1 MDMPGQPP
9 RMRVVRPPSVGSGL
23 GRRRVGLGAVVLG
36 LLVLV
41 GLLRAVAGIYTDY
54 LWFDRLS
61 FTSVWSQLL
70 TVKLVLGLGA
80 ALLAGMAVWLTI
92 GFCAKVAPKSVRFAP
107 NEELVAAL
115 REVLIA
121 RTRAIRIGV
130 SVVMGFLVGPVMASH
145 WNEWILFRNGG
156 SVGKSVPRFGGDI
169 GFYLFKLPFL
179 SSIGSWLFALLI
191 VLVLVALVFHTVFA
205 SLRFGM
211 GIPKGTHAVRVHITV
226 LLVLIALV
234 KAVLYWFDRFAL
246 TTSTNGFV
254 VGASYTDLVARRRGL
269 ELLVLVSL
277 AAAVLLLVSLRRNDW
292 LLQGVGA
299 GVWLLVVIVATGIYP
314 RVLARI
320 VQSDEQNRERFSITN
335 NIAATRTAFGL
346 NGVATSVLPLGEES
360 PNGAAAKKNATTT
373 AAILANIRLWEPR
386 SDIAANTFTSTQK
399 VNDNFSLRN
408 VDVDRYVVDGVPTP
422 VIVSARELNLSP
434 ETRSSWLKS
443 RLAYTHGF
451 GLVVARGNRA
461 GDAGLPSFVA
471 KDLPP
476 TGQLSVK
483 EPRIYF
489 GEQTDTYAVVGSKT
503 PEVDFPGPDGAER
516 TSSYKGKG
524 GVAVGGPLRRL
535 AFALRFGDANL
546 IISKEVTSKAKLL
559 YVRDVRARAEAVAP
573 FLQFDNDPYPV
584 FANNRIVWVLDAYTT
599 SSHYPNS
606 EYAPIDSVHPASGLY
621 RKLNYVRNSVKV
633 IVDAYD
639 GSVRLYT
646 TEQLASNAT
655 TPKTKTTKDVI
666 TKITGA
672 AIAEVNGPNDPLISA
687 YRKAFPKLFRSNAQ
701 LDRDYP
707 ELRSHLRYPQDLF
720 RMQTAMIGRYHVE
733 KSDQFY
739 KNSSRWELSAN
750 PGDSPA
756 VKKDEALTTNGLVV
770 PVVSN
775 APLNMRPYYLQ
786 SALPGNEKA
795 EFFLQS
801 NLVTWSENRDQQNLR
816 AVFVAQSDPANYG
829 KLQILTAPTDRQV
842 SGPALIGRSMSANA
856 DISAQESL
864 LGTGGSLIRYG
875 NMQVLPVNGSLLFV
889 RPMFVEASNSNLPSL
904 QFVAVSYRDKI
915 GFDPTIEG
923 ALAKVGL
930 DAQTGELSPPAGK
943 GGSGTKPKPSGSTS
957 AGGSATDA
965 AVLGDVADLLNAAQ
979 KALDSGDLGTYQARV
994 DDARKLLVERATGS
1008 ASSTTSAGSGS
1019 SGSSGGSSS
1028 SGGSATSVP
1037 APTTTVP
1044 PISSTPPPDSDNLPP
1059 ADSVPTEKFKPKF
1072 LGATTTLKP

>member
-1 MDMPGQPP
+1 MDMPGQPQQP
-9 RMRVVRPPSVGSGL
+9 GMRVVRPTSLGSRS
-23 GRRRVGLGAVVLG
+23 GRRRGGLGAIVLG

-41 GLLRAVAGIYTDY
+41 GLLRALAGVYTDY

-80 ALLAGMAVWLTI
+80 AALAGFCVWLTI
-92 GFCAKVAPKSVRFAP
+92 GICAKAAPKTVRFAP

-115 REVLIA
+115 REVLVA
-121 RTRAIRIGV
+121 RTRAIRLGV
-130 SVVMGFLVGPVMASH
+130 SVLMGLLVGPVMASH

-156 SVGKSVPRFGGDI
+156 TVGESVPRFGGDV

-179 SSIGSWLFALLI
+179 SSVGSWFFALLV

-211 GIPKGTHAVRVHITV
+211 GFPKGTHFVRMHITI

-269 ELLVLVSL
+269 ELLVLVSV
-277 AAAVLLLVSLRRNDW
+277 AAAVLLIVSLRRNDW
-292 LLQGVGA
+292 MLHGVGA

-320 VQSDEQNRERFSITN
+320 VQSDEQNRERPSITN
-335 NIAATRTAFGL
+335 NISATRTAFGL
-346 NGVATSVLPLGEES
+346 NGVTTSVLPLSDELPTGD
-360 PNGAAAKKNATTT
+360 AVKKNAATT

-386 SDIAANTFTSTQK
+386 ADIAANTFTSTQK
-399 VNDNFSLRN
+399 VNDNFSLQN
-408 VDVDRYVVDGVPTP
+408 VDVDRYVIDGQPTP
-422 VIVSARELNLSP
+422 VIVAARELNLSP

-451 GLVVARGNRA
+451 GLVIAKANRA
-461 GDAGLPSFVA
+461 GNAGLPSFVA

-483 EPRIYF
+483 QPRIYF
-489 GEQTDTYAVVGSKT
+489 GEQTDSYAVVGSKT
-503 PEVDFPGPDGAER
+503 PEVDFPGPDGSER
-516 TSSYKGKG
+516 TSSYTGKG

-584 FANNRIVWVLDAYTT
+584 FANDRIVWVLDAYTT

-606 EYAPIDSVHPASGLY
+606 QFAPLGAVFSESGLY
-621 RKLNYVRNSVKV
+621 RKLNYVRNSAKV

-646 TEQLASNAT
+646 TEAVSPKRKDGSASSASSDEAGREADAIVALNESNAD
-655 TPKTKTTKDVI
+655 PI
-666 TKITGA
+666 
-672 AIAEVNGPNDPLISA
+672 IAA
-687 YRKAFPKLFRSNAQ
+687 YRKAFPKLFRTNAQ
-701 LDRDYP
+701 LDTDYP

-720 RMQTAMIGRYHVE
+720 RVQTAMIGRYHVE

-756 VKKDEALTTNGLVV
+756 IKKDDAAAANGFVA
-770 PVVSN
+770 PVLST
-775 APLNMRPYYLQ
+775 APLSMRPYYLQ
-786 SALPGNEKA
+786 SALPGSEKA

-816 AVFVAQSDPANYG
+816 AVFVAPSDPENYG
-829 KLQILTAPTDRQV
+829 QLKILTAPTDRQV
-842 SGPALIGRSMSANA
+842 GGPALVGRSMSSNA
-856 DISAQESL
+856 EISAQESL
-864 LGTGGSLIRYG
+864 LGTGGSQVRYG

-904 QFVAVSYRDKI
+904 RFVAVSYRDKI

-930 DAQTGELSPPAGK
+930 DAQTGELTSAAASAGSK
-943 GGSGTKPKPSGSTS
+943 GGVGGVDGKPRSPGTLGGG
-957 AGGSATDA
+957 AGGSSTDA
-965 AVLGDVADLLNAAQ
+965 EVLSDVADLLKAAQ
-979 KALDSGDLGTYQARV
+979 TALDSGDLGTYQSRV
-994 DDARKLLVERATGS
+994 DDARKLLEERAAAASS
-1008 ASSTTSAGSGS
+1008 ATSSSTT
-1019 SGSSGGSSS
+1019 
-1028 SGGSATSVP
+1028 VP
-1037 APTTTVP
+1037 ATPIPPAPKPSIAPPGKTLPFTVD
-1044 PISSTPPPDSDNLPP
+1044 PDSG
-1059 ADSVPTEKFKPKF
+1059 AIKPKL
-1072 LGATTTLKP
+1072 LGATTTVKP

>member
-1 MDMPGQPP
+1 MSSPMDMPGQPQQP
-9 RMRVVRPPSVGSGL
+9 RMRVVRPQSGVGV
-23 GRRRVGLGAVVLG
+23 GRRRGGLGAIVLA
-36 LLVLV
+36 LFVSF
-41 GLLRAVAGIYTDY
+41 GLLRAFAGIYTDY

-80 ALLAGMAVWLTI
+80 ALIAGFCVWLTI
-92 GFCAKVAPKSVRFAP
+92 GICAKSAPKTVRFAP

-115 REVLIA
+115 REVLMA
-121 RTRAIRIGV
+121 RTRAIRIAV
-130 SVVMGFLVGPVMASH
+130 SAVMGLLVGPVMASH

-156 SVGKSVPRFGGDI
+156 SVGTSVPRFGGDI

-179 SSIGSWLFALLI
+179 SSVGSWLFALLL

-211 GIPKGTHAVRVHITV
+211 GFPKGTHAVRIHITV
-226 LLVLIALV
+226 LLTLIALV
-234 KAVLYWFDRFAL
+234 KAALYWLDRFAL

-277 AAAVLLLVSLRRNDW
+277 AAAVLLIVSLRRNDW
-292 LLQGVGA
+292 MLHVVGA

-320 VQSDEQNRERFSITN
+320 VQSDEQNRERASITN

-346 NGVATSVLPLGEES
+346 NGVTTSILPLSDDPLTGE
-360 PNGAAAKKNATTT
+360 AAKQNAVTTS
-373 AAILANIRLWEPR
+373 AILDNIRLWEPR
-386 SDIAANTFTSTQK
+386 ADIAANTFTSTQK
-399 VNDNFSLRN
+399 VNDNFSLQN
-408 VDVDRYVVDGVPTP
+408 VDVDRYNIDGMTTP

-451 GLVVARGNRA
+451 GLVVAKANRA
-461 GDAGLPSFVA
+461 GNAGLPSFVA

-489 GEQTDTYAVVGSKT
+489 GEQTDSYAIVGSKT

-559 YVRDVRARAEAVAP
+559 YVRDVRKRAEAVAP

-584 FANNRIVWVLDAYTT
+584 FANDRIVWVLDAYTT

-606 EYAPIDSVHPASGLY
+606 QYAPVGSVFSESGLY
-621 RKLNYVRNSVKV
+621 RRLNYVRNSAKV

-646 TEQLASNAT
+646 TEAVSPKRATPNADEDQID
-655 TPKTKTTKDVI
+655 PS
-666 TKITGA
+666 G
-672 AIAEVNGPNDPLISA
+672 AIAELNGLGADPILSA
-687 YRKAFPKLFRSNAQ
+687 YRKAFPKLFRTNAQ
-701 LDRDYP
+701 LDVDYP

-720 RMQTAMIGRYHVE
+720 RIQTAMIGRYHVQ

-756 VKKDEALTTNGLVV
+756 VKTDDATVANGFA
-770 PVVSN
+770 PIISS

-786 SALPGNEKA
+786 SALPGNDKA

-829 KLQILTAPTDRQV
+829 QLKILTAPTDRQV
-842 SGPALIGRSMSANA
+842 SGPALVGRSMSSNA

-864 LGTGGSLIRYG
+864 LGTGGSQVRYG

-904 QFVAVSYRDKI
+904 RFVAVSYRDKI

-930 DAQTGELSPPAGK
+930 DPATGELTAAAGK
-943 GGSGTKPKPSGSTS
+943 GGTGGTSKPKPSVG
-957 AGGSATDA
+957 AGGSGAGSSTDA
-965 AVLGDVADLLNAAQ
+965 AVLSDVADLLDEAQ
-979 KALDSGDLGTYQARV
+979 TALDAGDLGTYQSRV
-994 DDARKLLVERATGS
+994 DDARKLLEERAA
-1008 ASSTTSAGSGS
+1008 ASTSP
-1019 SGSSGGSSS
+1019 
-1028 SGGSATSVP
+1028 VL
-1037 APTTTVP
+1037 APTTTIAPRGSLIPPGVTVP
-1044 PISSTPPPDSDNLPP
+1044 QPGTPP
-1059 ADSVPTEKFKPKF
+1059 EGQIKPKF
-1072 LGATTTLKP
+1072 LAASTTTKKP

>member
-1 MDMPGQPP
+1 
-9 RMRVVRPPSVGSGL
+9 MRVVRPPAGIGVK
-23 GRRRVGLGAVVLG
+23 RRRGGLGAIVLG
-36 LLVLV
+36 LFVFV
-41 GLLRAVAGIYTDY
+41 GLLRALAGVYTDY

-70 TVKLVLGLGA
+70 TVKLVLGFGA
-80 ALLAGMAVWLTI
+80 AVLAGFCVWLTI
-92 GFCAKVAPKSVRFAP
+92 GVCAKAAPKTVRFAP

-115 REVLIA
+115 REVLVA

-130 SVVMGFLVGPVMASH
+130 SVLMGLLVGPVMASH

-156 SVGKSVPRFGGDI
+156 SVGQTVPRFGGHV

-179 SSIGSWLFALLI
+179 SSVGSWFFALLI
-191 VLVLVALVFHTVFA
+191 VLVLIALVFHTVFA

-211 GIPKGTHAVRVHITV
+211 GFPKGTHFVRMHITI

-277 AAAVLLLVSLRRNDW
+277 AAAVLLMVSLRRNDW
-292 LLQGVGA
+292 MLHGVGA

-320 VQSDEQNRERFSITN
+320 VQSDEQNRERASITN
-335 NIAATRTAFGL
+335 NISATRTAFGL
-346 NGVATSVLPLGEES
+346 NGVTTSVLPLSDALPTGD
-360 PNGAAAKKNATTT
+360 AVKKNAATTT
-373 AAILANIRLWEPR
+373 AILANIRLWEPR
-386 SDIAANTFTSTQK
+386 ADIAANTFTSTQK
-399 VNDNFSLRN
+399 VNDNFSLQN
-408 VDVDRYVVDGVPTP
+408 VDVDRYSIDGVATP
-422 VIVSARELNLSP
+422 VIVAARELNLSP
-434 ETRSSWLKS
+434 ETRNSWLKS
-443 RLAYTHGF
+443 RLAYTHGY
-451 GLVVARGNRA
+451 GLVVAKANRA

-483 EPRIYF
+483 QPRIYF
-489 GEQTDTYAVVGSKT
+489 GEQTDSYAVVGSKT

-516 TSSYKGKG
+516 TFSYKGKG

-546 IISKEVTSKAKLL
+546 IISKEVTAKAKLL

-584 FANNRIVWVLDAYTT
+584 FANDRIVWVLDAYTT

-606 EYAPIDSVHPASGLY
+606 QYAPLGAVFSESGLY
-621 RKLNYVRNSVKV
+621 RKLNYVRNSAKV

-646 TEQLASNAT
+646 TEAMSPKRSDGKVLAGAGASSDT
-655 TPKTKTTKDVI
+655 
-666 TKITGA
+666 A
-672 AIAEVNGPNDPLISA
+672 AIEALNGPEADPMIAA
-687 YRKAFPKLFRSNAQ
+687 YRKAFPKLFRTNAQ
-701 LDRDYP
+701 LDVDYP

-720 RMQTAMIGRYHVE
+720 RIQTAMIGRYHVE

-756 VKKDEALTTNGLVV
+756 VKKDEAAATNGFVA
-770 PVVSN
+770 PVLSN
-775 APLNMRPYYLQ
+775 APINMRPYYLQ
-786 SALPGNEKA
+786 SALPGSEKA

-816 AVFVAQSDPANYG
+816 AVFVAPSDPENYG
-829 KLQILTAPTDRQV
+829 QLKILTAPTDRQV
-842 SGPALIGRSMSANA
+842 SGPALVGRSMSSNA

-864 LGTGGSLIRYG
+864 LGTGGSQVRYG

-904 QFVAVSYRDKI
+904 RFVAVSYRDKI

-930 DAQTGELSPPAGK
+930 NPQTGELTPAVAGK
-943 GGSGTKPKPSGSTS
+943 GGSDGKPKSSGS
-957 AGGSATDA
+957 AGSGASSTDA
-965 AVLGDVADLLNAAQ
+965 AVLSDVADLLDAAQ
-979 KALDSGDLGTYQARV
+979 TALDSGDLGTYQSRV
-994 DDARKLLVERATGS
+994 DDARKLLEERAAAAADPATAAAS
-1008 ASSTTSAGSGS
+1008 APS
-1019 SGSSGGSSS
+1019 
-1028 SGGSATSVP
+1028 
-1037 APTTTVP
+1037 TTVP
-1044 PISSTPPPDSDNLPP
+1044 LVPKASIAPPGVTLPFP
-1059 ADSVPTEKFKPKF
+1059 GDAKSGDIKPKF
-1072 LGATTTLKP
+1072 LSGVTTTLKP

>member
-1 MDMPGQPP
+1 MDMPGQPQQP
-9 RMRVVRPPSVGSGL
+9 RMRVVRPPSSGV
-23 GRRRVGLGAVVLG
+23 GRRRGGLGAIVLG
-36 LLVLV
+36 IFVFV
-41 GLLRAVAGIYTDY
+41 GLLRALAGVYTDY

-80 ALLAGMAVWLTI
+80 AMLSGFSVWLTI
-92 GFCAKVAPKSVRFAP
+92 GICAKAAPKTVRFAP

-115 REVLIA
+115 REVLVA
-121 RTRAIRIGV
+121 HTRAIRIGV
-130 SVVMGFLVGPVMASH
+130 SVLMGLLVGPVMASH

-156 SVGKSVPRFGGDI
+156 SVGQSVPRFGGDV

-179 SSIGSWLFALLI
+179 SSVGSWFFALLI

-211 GIPKGTHAVRVHITV
+211 GFPKGTHFVRMHITI

-277 AAAVLLLVSLRRNDW
+277 AAAVLLIVSLRRNDW
-292 LLQGVGA
+292 MLHGVGA

-320 VQSDEQNRERFSITN
+320 VQSDEQNRERASITN
-335 NIAATRTAFGL
+335 NIAATRMAFGL
-346 NGVATSVLPLGEES
+346 NGVTTSILPLSDEL
-360 PNGAAAKKNATTT
+360 PTADAAKKNAAST

-386 SDIAANTFTSTQK
+386 ADIAANTFTSTQK
-399 VNDNFSLRN
+399 VNDNFSLQN
-408 VDVDRYVVDGVPTP
+408 VDVDRYTIDGLATP
-422 VIVSARELNLSP
+422 VIVAARELNLSP

-451 GLVVARGNRA
+451 GLVVAKANRA
-461 GDAGLPSFVA
+461 GNAGLPSFVA

-483 EPRIYF
+483 QPRIYF
-489 GEQTDTYAVVGSKT
+489 GEQTDSYAVVGSKT
-503 PEVDFPGPDGAER
+503 PEVDFPGPDGAEL
-516 TSSYKGKG
+516 TSSYAGKG

-559 YVRDVRARAEAVAP
+559 YVRDVRARAKAVAP

-584 FANNRIVWVLDAYTT
+584 FANDRIVWVLDAYTT

-606 EYAPIDSVHPASGLY
+606 QYAPIGSVFPESGLY
-621 RKLNYVRNSVKV
+621 RKLNYVRNSAKV

-646 TEQLASNAT
+646 TEALSSKRKNEKSTAT
-655 TPKTKTTKDVI
+655 ANTDAN
-666 TKITGA
+666 TGVDPM
-672 AIAEVNGPNDPLISA
+672 IAA
-687 YRKAFPKLFRSNAQ
+687 YRKAFPKLFRTNSQ
-701 LDRDYP
+701 LDTDYP

-756 VKKDEALTTNGLVV
+756 VKKDEGTLSNGLVA
-770 PVVSN
+770 PVLSS
-775 APLNMRPYYLQ
+775 APINMRPYYLQ
-786 SALPGNEKA
+786 SALPGSSKA

-829 KLQILTAPTDRQV
+829 QLKILTAPTDRQV
-842 SGPALIGRSMSANA
+842 SGPALVGRSMSSNA

-864 LGTGGSLIRYG
+864 LGTGGSQVRYG

-904 QFVAVSYRDKI
+904 RFVAVSYRDKI

-930 DAQTGELSPPAGK
+930 DAQTGELTPAVGK
-943 GGSGTKPKPSGSTS
+943 GGSTKPGGSG
-957 AGGSATDA
+957 AGGSGGSGAGGSSTDV
-965 AVLGDVADLLNAAQ
+965 AVLSDVADLLDAAQ
-979 KALDSGDLGTYQARV
+979 AALDSGDLGTYQSRV
-994 DDARKLLVERATGS
+994 DDARKLLEERAAAVATAPSTLAPSTS
-1008 ASSTTSAGSGS
+1008 ASSR
-1019 SGSSGGSSS
+1019 
-1028 SGGSATSVP
+1028 P
-1037 APTTTVP
+1037 APSTLAPSTLAPSTTVP
-1044 PISSTPPPDSDNLPP
+1044 SASKPSIVPPIT
-1059 ADSVPTEKFKPKF
+1059 VKP
-1072 LGATTTLKP
+1072 

>member
-1 MDMPGQPP
+1 
-9 RMRVVRPPSVGSGL
+9 MRVVRPPSSGV
-23 GRRRVGLGAVVLG
+23 GRRRGGLGAIVLG
-36 LLVLV
+36 IFVFV
-41 GLLRAVAGIYTDY
+41 GLLRALAGVYTDY

-80 ALLAGMAVWLTI
+80 AMLSGFCVWLTI
-92 GFCAKVAPKSVRFAP
+92 GICAKAAPKTVRFAP

-115 REVLIA
+115 REVLVA

-130 SVVMGFLVGPVMASH
+130 SVLMGLLVGPVMASH

-156 SVGKSVPRFGGDI
+156 SVGQSVPRFGGDV

-179 SSIGSWLFALLI
+179 SSVGSWFFALLI

-211 GIPKGTHAVRVHITV
+211 GFPKGTHFVRMHITI

-277 AAAVLLLVSLRRNDW
+277 GAAVLLIVSLRRNDW
-292 LLQGVGA
+292 MLHGVGV

-320 VQSDEQNRERFSITN
+320 VQSDEQNRERASITN
-335 NIAATRTAFGL
+335 NIAATRRAFGL
-346 NGVATSVLPLGEES
+346 NSVTTSVLPLSDELPTAE
-360 PNGAAAKKNATTT
+360 AVKKNTKST
-373 AAILANIRLWEPR
+373 AAILSNIRLWEPR
-386 SDIAANTFTSTQK
+386 ADIAANTFTSTQK
-399 VNDNFSLRN
+399 VNDNFSLQN
-408 VDVDRYVVDGVPTP
+408 VDVDRYTIDGVATP
-422 VIVSARELNLSP
+422 VIVAARELNLSP

-443 RLAYTHGF
+443 RLAYTHGY
-451 GLVVARGNRA
+451 GLVVAKANRA
-461 GDAGLPSFVA
+461 GNAGLPLFVA

-489 GEQTDTYAVVGSKT
+489 GEQTDSYAVVGSKT

-516 TSSYKGKG
+516 TSSYAGKG

-559 YVRDVRARAEAVAP
+559 YVRDVRARAQAVAP

-606 EYAPIDSVHPASGLY
+606 QYAPIGSVFSESGLY
-621 RKLNYVRNSVKV
+621 RKLNYVRNSAKV

-646 TEQLASNAT
+646 IEAVS
-655 TPKTKTTKDVI
+655 PKSKNKKAPANTNTDAK
-666 TKITGA
+666 TGA
-672 AIAEVNGPNDPLISA
+672 ETGVDTDTGVDPMIAA
-687 YRKAFPKLFRSNAQ
+687 YRKAFPKLFRTNSQ
-701 LDRDYP
+701 LDTDYP

-756 VKKDEALTTNGLVV
+756 VKKDEGTLSNGLVA
-770 PVVSN
+770 PVLSS
-775 APLNMRPYYLQ
+775 APINMRPYYLQ
-786 SALPGNEKA
+786 SALPGSSKA

-816 AVFVAQSDPANYG
+816 AVFVAQSDPGNYG
-829 KLQILTAPTDRQV
+829 QLKILTAPTDRQV
-842 SGPALIGRSMSANA
+842 SGPALVGRSMSSNA

-864 LGTGGSLIRYG
+864 LGTGGSQVRYG

-904 QFVAVSYRDKI
+904 RFVAVSYRDKI

-930 DAQTGELSPPAGK
+930 DAQTGELTPAVGK
-943 GGSGTKPKPSGSTS
+943 GGLTKPGGSG
-957 AGGSATDA
+957 AGGSGGSGAGGSSTDV
-965 AVLGDVADLLNAAQ
+965 AVLSDVADLLDAAQ
-979 KALDSGDLGTYQARV
+979 AALDSGDLGTYQSRV
-994 DDARKLLVERATGS
+994 DDARKLLEERAAVATPS
-1008 ASSTTSAGSGS
+1008 TPTPSTPTPSTTPSTPIPSTARSTLAPS
-1019 SGSSGGSSS
+1019 
-1028 SGGSATSVP
+1028 TP
-1037 APTTTVP
+1037 AP
-1044 PISSTPPPDSDNLPP
+1044 STPAPSTVTSDH
-1059 ADSVPTEKFKPKF
+1059 
-1072 LGATTTLKP
+1072 G

>member
-1 MDMPGQPP
+1 MSSPMDMPGQPKLP
-9 RMRVVRPPSVGSGL
+9 NMRAVRPQSGL
-23 GRRRVGLGAVVLG
+23 GVGRRRGGLGAIVLG
-36 LLVLV
+36 LFVLV
-41 GLLRAVAGIYTDY
+41 GLLRSFAGVYTDY

-61 FTSVWSQLL
+61 FTSVWSQLI
-70 TVKLVLGLGA
+70 TVKLVLGFGA
-80 ALLAGMAVWLTI
+80 ALIAGFCVWLTI
-92 GFCAKVAPKSVRFAP
+92 GICAKAAPKTVRFAP

-115 REVLIA
+115 REVLMA

-130 SVVMGFLVGPVMASH
+130 SVLMGLLVGPVMASH
-145 WNEWILFRNGG
+145 WNQWILFRNGG
-156 SVGKSVPRFGGDI
+156 SVGTSVPRFGGDV

-179 SSIGSWLFALLI
+179 SSVGSWLFALLM

-211 GIPKGTHAVRVHITV
+211 GFPKGTHAVRIHITI

-234 KAVLYWFDRFAL
+234 KAVLYWLDRFAL

-277 AAAVLLLVSLRRNDW
+277 AAAVLLIVSLRRNDW
-292 LLQGVGA
+292 MLHGVGA

-314 RVLARI
+314 RVLSRI
-320 VQSDEQNRERFSITN
+320 VQSDEQNRERASITN

-346 NGVATSVLPLGEES
+346 NGVTTSVLPLSDEV
-360 PNGAAAKKNATTT
+360 PIDAVAKQNATTT
-373 AAILANIRLWEPR
+373 SAILANIRLWEPR
-386 SDIAANTFTSTQK
+386 ADIAANTFTSTQK
-399 VNDNFSLRN
+399 VNDNFSLQN
-408 VDVDRYVVDGVPTP
+408 VDVDRYTIDGVTTP

-434 ETRSSWLKS
+434 ETRGSWLKS
-443 RLAYTHGF
+443 RLAYTHGY
-451 GLVVARGNRA
+451 GLVIAKANRA
-461 GDAGLPSFVA
+461 GNAGLPSFVA

-489 GEQTDTYAVVGSKT
+489 GEQTDSYAIVGSKT
-503 PEVDFPGPDGAER
+503 REVDFPDPDGSER
-516 TSSYKGKG
+516 TSSYSGKG

-559 YVRDVRARAEAVAP
+559 YVRDVRKRAEAVAP
-573 FLQFDNDPYPV
+573 FLAFDNDPYPV
-584 FANNRIVWVLDAYTT
+584 FANDRIVWVLDAYTT

-606 EYAPIDSVHPASGLY
+606 QYAPIGSVFSESGLY
-621 RKLNYVRNSVKV
+621 RRLNYVRNSAKV

-639 GSVRLYT
+639 GSVQLYT
-646 TEQLASNAT
+646 TEAVSPKRAT
-655 TPKTKTTKDVI
+655 QTAAADQVDQAD
-666 TKITGA
+666 TGG
-672 AIAEVNGPNDPLISA
+672 AIAALNGPGADPIIQA
-687 YRKAFPKLFRSNAQ
+687 YRKAFPKLFRTNAQ
-701 LDRDYP
+701 LDVDYP
-707 ELRSHLRYPQDLF
+707 ELRSHFRYPQDLF
-720 RMQTAMIGRYHVE
+720 RIQTAMIGRYHVE

-756 VKKDEALTTNGLVV
+756 VKKDEGAVANGFA
-770 PVVSN
+770 PIVSS

-786 SALPGNEKA
+786 SALPGSDQA

-829 KLQILTAPTDRQV
+829 QLKILTAPTDRQV
-842 SGPALIGRSMSANA
+842 SGPALVGRSMSSNA
-856 DISAQESL
+856 EISAQESL
-864 LGTGGSLIRYG
+864 LGTGGSQVRYG

-904 QFVAVSYRDKI
+904 RFVAVSFRDKI

-923 ALAKVGL
+923 ALAQVGL
-930 DAQTGELSPPAGK
+930 DSQTGELTPAAGK
-943 GGSGTKPKPSGSTS
+943 SGAGGTGGTSKPKLSSGSELS
-957 AGGSATDA
+957 VTDA
-965 AVLGDVADLLNAAQ
+965 AVLSDVADLLDQAQ
-979 KALDSGDLGTYQARV
+979 TALDKGDLGTYQSRV
-994 DDARKLLVERATGS
+994 DDARKLLEERAAVATLP
-1008 ASSTTSAGSGS
+1008 APASTTTIPPRGSL
-1019 SGSSGGSSS
+1019 
-1028 SGGSATSVP
+1028 VP
-1037 APTTTVP
+1037 PGVTVPLPGTPPEGQIKQKLLAASTTT
-1044 PISSTPPPDSDNLPP
+1044 
-1059 ADSVPTEKFKPKF
+1059 KKP
-1072 LGATTTLKP
+1072 

>member
-1 MDMPGQPP
+1 MSSPMDMPGQPQQP
-9 RMRVVRPPSVGSGL
+9 RMRVARPPLGAGV
-23 GRRRVGLGAVVLG
+23 GRRRGGLGAIVLG
-36 LLVLV
+36 LFVAV
-41 GLLRAVAGIYTDY
+41 GLLRAFAGVYTDY

-80 ALLAGMAVWLTI
+80 AILAGFCVWLTI
-92 GFCAKVAPKSVRFAP
+92 GICAKAAPKTVRFAP

-115 REVLIA
+115 REVLVA

-130 SVVMGFLVGPVMASH
+130 SVLMGLLVGPVMASH

-156 SVGKSVPRFGGDI
+156 TVGQSVPRFGGDV

-179 SSIGSWLFALLI
+179 SSVGSWFFALLI
-191 VLVLVALVFHTVFA
+191 VLVLIALVFHTVFA

-211 GIPKGTHAVRVHITV
+211 GLPKGTHFVRMHITV
-226 LLVLIALV
+226 LLILIALV

-277 AAAVLLLVSLRRNDW
+277 AAAVLLIVSLRRNDW
-292 LLQGVGA
+292 MLHGVGA
-299 GVWLLVVIVATGIYP
+299 GVWLLVVIVATGVYP

-320 VQSDEQNRERFSITN
+320 VQSDEQNRERASITN

-346 NGVATSVLPLGEES
+346 NGVTTEVLPLSDELPTGD
-360 PNGAAAKKNATTT
+360 AAKKNAATT

-386 SDIAANTFTSTQK
+386 ADIAANTFTSTQK
-399 VNDNFSLRN
+399 VNDNFSLQN
-408 VDVDRYVVDGVPTP
+408 VDVDRYAIDGQPTP
-422 VIVSARELNLSP
+422 VIVAARELNLSP
-434 ETRSSWLKS
+434 ETRGSWLKS

-451 GLVVARGNRA
+451 GLVIAKANRA
-461 GDAGLPSFVA
+461 GNAGLPSFVA

-489 GEQTDTYAVVGSKT
+489 GEQTDSYAVVGSKT
-503 PEVDFPGPDGAER
+503 PEVDFPGPDGSER
-516 TSSYKGKG
+516 TSSYTGKG
-524 GVAVGGPLRRL
+524 GVAIGGPLRRL

-559 YVRDVRARAEAVAP
+559 YVRDVRARAEAVVP

-584 FANNRIVWVLDAYTT
+584 FANDRIVWVLDAYST

-606 EYAPIDSVHPASGLY
+606 QYAPIGAVFSESGLY
-621 RKLNYVRNSVKV
+621 RKLNYVRNSAKV

-639 GSVRLYT
+639 GSVRIYT
-646 TEQLASNAT
+646 TEAVS
-655 TPKTKTTKDVI
+655 PKRKAGSAGSGDGGKE
-666 TKITGA
+666 A
-672 AIAEVNGPNDPLISA
+672 EAIAASNGPNADPIINA
-687 YRKAFPKLFRSNAQ
+687 YRKAFPKLFRTNAQ

-720 RMQTAMIGRYHVE
+720 RIQTAMIGRYHVE

-756 VKKDEALTTNGLVV
+756 VKKDEAVPTNGFVA
-770 PVVSN
+770 PVLST

-786 SALPGNEKA
+786 SALPGSEKA

-816 AVFVAQSDPANYG
+816 AVFVAPSDPENYG
-829 KLQILTAPTDRQV
+829 QLKILTAPTDRQV
-842 SGPALIGRSMSANA
+842 GGPALVGRSMSSNA

-864 LGTGGSLIRYG
+864 LGTGGSQVRYG

-904 QFVAVSYRDKI
+904 RFVAVSYRDKI

-930 DAQTGELSPPAGK
+930 DAQTGELTSAAAPAGGK
-943 GGSGTKPKPSGSTS
+943 GSAVGGKPKANGSAGTGGSSS
-957 AGGSATDA
+957 DA
-965 AVLGDVADLLNAAQ
+965 AVLSDVANLLDEAQ
-979 KALDSGDLGTYQARV
+979 TALDSGDLGTYQSRV
-994 DDARKLLVERATGS
+994 DDARKLLEERAAAASDSS
-1008 ASSTTSAGSGS
+1008 APSSTLPSAQVTPKPSIAPPAVTLPFPGD
-1019 SGSSGGSSS
+1019 
-1028 SGGSATSVP
+1028 ATSG
-1037 APTTTVP
+1037 A
-1044 PISSTPPPDSDNLPP
+1044 I
-1059 ADSVPTEKFKPKF
+1059 KPK
-1072 LGATTTLKP
+1072 LLSGATTTVKP

>member
-1 MDMPGQPP
+1 
-9 RMRVVRPPSVGSGL
+9 
-23 GRRRVGLGAVVLG
+23 LGAIVLG
-36 LLVLV
+36 LFVFV
-41 GLLRAVAGIYTDY
+41 GLLRALAGVYTDY

-70 TVKLVLGLGA
+70 TVKLVLGLGGA
-80 ALLAGMAVWLTI
+80 VLAGFLVWLTI
-92 GFCAKVAPKSVRFAP
+92 GICAKAAPKTVRFAP

-115 REVLIA
+115 REVLVA

-130 SVVMGFLVGPVMASH
+130 SVLMGLLVGPVMASH

-156 SVGKSVPRFGGDI
+156 TVGQSVPRFGGDV

-179 SSIGSWLFALLI
+179 SSVGSWFFALLI
-191 VLVLVALVFHTVFA
+191 VLVLVALVFHTIFA

-211 GIPKGTHAVRVHITV
+211 GLPKGTHFVRIHITV

-277 AAAVLLLVSLRRNDW
+277 AAAVLLIVSLRRNDW
-292 LLQGVGA
+292 MLHGVGA

-320 VQSDEQNRERFSITN
+320 VQSDEQNRERPSITN
-335 NIAATRTAFGL
+335 NILATRTAFGL
-346 NGVATSVLPLGEES
+346 NGVTTSVLPLSDELPTGD
-360 PNGAAAKKNATTT
+360 AAKKSAATT

-386 SDIAANTFTSTQK
+386 ADIAANTFTSTQK
-399 VNDNFSLRN
+399 VNDNFSLQN
-408 VDVDRYVVDGVPTP
+408 VDVDRYPIDGVVTP
-422 VIVSARELNLSP
+422 VIVAARELNLSP
-434 ETRSSWLKS
+434 ETRGSWLKS

-451 GLVVARGNRA
+451 GLVVAKANRA
-461 GDAGLPSFVA
+461 GNAGLPSFVA

-483 EPRIYF
+483 QPRIYF
-489 GEQTDTYAVVGSKT
+489 GEQTDSYAVVGSKT

-516 TSSYKGKG
+516 TSSYTGKG

-584 FANNRIVWVLDAYTT
+584 FANDRIVWVLDAYTT

-606 EYAPIDSVHPASGLY
+606 QYAPLGAVFSESGLY
-621 RKLNYVRNSVKV
+621 RKLNYVRNSAKV

-639 GSVRLYT
+639 GSVRVYT
-646 TEQLASNAT
+646 TESVS
-655 TPKTKTTKDVI
+655 PKRANGTADADGGALGDE
-666 TKITGA
+666 GA
-672 AIAEVNGPNDPLISA
+672 ASTGDAIVALNGAKTDPIIAA
-687 YRKAFPKLFRSNAQ
+687 YRKAFPQLFRTNAQ
-701 LDRDYP
+701 LDTDYP

-720 RMQTAMIGRYHVE
+720 RIQTAMIGRYHVE

-756 VKKDEALTTNGLVV
+756 VKKDEAAVANGFVT
-770 PVVSN
+770 PVLSN
-775 APLNMRPYYLQ
+775 SPINMRPYYLQ
-786 SALPGNEKA
+786 SALPGAEKA

-816 AVFVAQSDPANYG
+816 AVFVAPSDPSNYG
-829 KLQILTAPTDRQV
+829 QLKILTAPTDRQV
-842 SGPALIGRSMSANA
+842 SGPALVGRSMSSNA

-864 LGTGGSLIRYG
+864 LGTGGSLVRYG

-904 QFVAVSYRDKI
+904 RFVAVSYRDKI

-930 DAQTGELSPPAGK
+930 DAQTGELTAAAAAAAAGK
-943 GGSGTKPKPSGSTS
+943 GGAGTKPKSSGSGAS
-957 AGGSATDA
+957 STDA
-965 AVLGDVADLLNAAQ
+965 AVLSDVADLLDAAQ
-979 KALDSGDLGTYQARV
+979 TALDSGDLGTYQSRV
-994 DDARKLLVERATGS
+994 DDARKLLEERA
-1008 ASSTTSAGSGS
+1008 AA
-1019 SGSSGGSSS
+1019 
-1028 SGGSATSVP
+1028 ATAAP
-1037 APTTTVP
+1037 APSTTVP
-1044 PISSTPPPDSDNLPP
+1044 LVPKVSIVPP
-1059 ADSVPTEKFKPKF
+1059 AVTLPFPGDTRSGDIKPKL
-1072 LGATTTLKP
+1072 LGGVTTTLKP

>member
-1 MDMPGQPP
+1 MDMPPQPQQP
-9 RMRVVRPPSVGSGL
+9 RMRVVLPATAR
-23 GRRRVGLGAVVLG
+23 GRRRGGLGAIVLG
-36 LLVLV
+36 LFVLV
-41 GLLRAVAGIYTDY
+41 GFVRAMAGVYTDY

-61 FTSVWSQLL
+61 FTGVWTQVF
-70 TVKLVLGLGA
+70 TVKLLLGGGG
-80 ALLAGMAVWLTI
+80 ALLAGFGVWLTI
-92 GFCAKVAPKSVRFAP
+92 GICAKVAPETVRFAP

-121 RTRAIRIGV
+121 RTRTIRVGV
-130 SVVMGFLVGPVMASH
+130 SVLMGLLVGPVMASH

-156 SVGKSVPRFGGDI
+156 SVGSKVPTFGGDV

-179 SSIGSWLFALLI
+179 SSVASWFFALLF
-191 VLVLVALVFHTVFA
+191 VLLLVAVVFHTVFA

-211 GIPKGTHAVRVHITV
+211 GVPKGTHSVRIHITI

-234 KAVLYWFDRFAL
+234 KAILYWFDRFAL

-277 AAAVLLLVSLRRNDW
+277 AVAVLLLVSLRRNDW
-292 LLQGVGA
+292 LFHGVGA
-299 GVWLLVVIVATGIYP
+299 GVWLVVVIVATGIYP

-320 VQSDEQNRERFSITN
+320 VQSDEQNRERASITN
-335 NIAATRTAFGL
+335 NITATRTAFGL
-346 NGVATSVLPLGEES
+346 NAVSTSVLPLSDEL
-360 PNGAAAKKNATTT
+360 PTGAAVKQNATTT
-373 AAILANIRLWEPR
+373 SAILANIRLWEPR
-386 SDIAANTFTSTQK
+386 GDIAANTFTSTQK
-399 VNDNFSLRN
+399 VNDYFSLQN
-408 VDVDRYVVDGVPTP
+408 VDVDRYEIDGVTTP
-422 VIVSARELNLSP
+422 VIVAARELNLSP

-451 GLVVARGNRA
+451 GLVIAKANRPGN
-461 GDAGLPSFVA
+461 AGLPSFVA

-476 TGQLSVK
+476 TGQLTVK

-489 GEQTDTYAVVGSKT
+489 GERTDSYAVVGSKT

-516 TSSYKGKG
+516 TSTYTGKG

-546 IISKEVTSKAKLL
+546 IISKEVTSQAKLL
-559 YVRDVRARAEAVAP
+559 YVRDVRKRAEAVAP
-573 FLQFDNDPYPV
+573 FLAFDNDPYPV
-584 FANNRIVWVLDAYTT
+584 FANDRIVWVLDAYTT
-599 SSHYPNS
+599 SKHYPNAQ
-606 EYAPIDSVHPASGLY
+606 YAPTGSVFSESGLY

-646 TEQLASNAT
+646 TEKIS
-655 TPKTKTTKDVI
+655 PKTSTQKAFSIQVKPGTSE
-666 TKITGA
+666 
-672 AIAEVNGPNDPLISA
+672 AIAKLNKSESDPLIRA
-687 YRKAFPKLFRSNAQ
+687 YSKAFPNMFHPNAQ
-701 LDRDYP
+701 LDVDYP

-733 KSDQFY
+733 KPDQFY

-750 PGDSPA
+750 PGDAPA
-756 VKKDEALTTNGLVV
+756 EKKEEAVAVNGVV
-770 PVVSN
+770 APVFVS
-775 APLNMRPYYLQ
+775 APISMRPYYLQ
-786 SALPGNEKA
+786 SALPGKDSA

-816 AVFVAQSDPANYG
+816 AVFVAQSDPQSYG
-829 KLQILTAPTDRQV
+829 QLRILTAPTDRQV
-842 SGPALIGRSMSANA
+842 SGPALVGRSMSSNA
-856 DISAQESL
+856 EISAQESL
-864 LGTGGSLIRYG
+864 LGTGGSQVRYG

-904 QFVAVSYRDKI
+904 RFVAVSYRDKI

-930 DAQTGELSPPAGK
+930 DPQTGELTAAV
-943 GGSGTKPKPSGSTS
+943 GTGASKPKPSGSS
-957 AGGSATDA
+957 GAGGSTTDS
-965 AVLGDVADLLNAAQ
+965 AVLSDVADLLNDAQ
-979 KALDSGDLGTYQARV
+979 TALDSGDLGTYQTRV
-994 DDARKLLVERATGS
+994 DDARKLLEERA
-1008 ASSTTSAGSGS
+1008 A
-1019 SGSSGGSSS
+1019 
-1028 SGGSATSVP
+1028 ATP
-1037 APTTTVP
+1037 APTTVAPAPTTVAPAPNASIPSGPELTIVP
-1044 PISSTPPPDSDNLPP
+1044 PSATLPFPGDSSSG
-1059 ADSVPTEKFKPKF
+1059 EIKPK
-1072 LGATTTLKP
+1072 LLTGSSGTTTTVEP